1 MREFGLPLGAL
12 VLNRVLP
19 RYLLD
24 PSAGHSVLKLG
35 DENLPVRLRDE
46 LDGAFAAESVVR
58 GVLASVGENFMNF
71 RMVAAREADE
81 LRQIAQWAPGVL
93 VTIPYF
99 EADIYDI
106 EGLAR
111 VAGAMFA

>member
-1 MREFGLPLGAL
+1 MAKIRS
-12 VLNRVLP
+12 N
-19 RYLLD
+19 
-24 PSAGHSVLKLG
+24 SAVRLKLVPRPKLVA
-35 DENLPVRLRDE
+35 DN
-46 LDGAFAAESVVR
+46 VVR

-99 EADIYDI
+99 EADIYDV
-106 EGLAR
+106 EGLCR
-111 VAGAMFA
+111 VAGAISSPRCVSSAPNLTLISTTISG